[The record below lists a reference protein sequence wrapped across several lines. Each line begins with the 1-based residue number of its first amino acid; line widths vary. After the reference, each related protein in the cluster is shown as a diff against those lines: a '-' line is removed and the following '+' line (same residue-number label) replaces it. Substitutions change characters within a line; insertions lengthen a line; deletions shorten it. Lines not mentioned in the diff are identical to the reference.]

1 MTNTQQLNQNLTGQK
16 IDNGALELVSVIGIG
31 AYGVVYKALARDGKY
46 YAVKCLNK
54 TGLDSRQR
62 GFQRR
67 EIALHTLASSHPNI
81 VTLHNV
87 IETPTCIYVV
97 LSYCSDGDLFSQIT
111 EKSTYLG
118 NDALIKDVFLQI
130 VEAVEY
136 CHRLGIYHRD
146 LKPENILCDQGG
158 RRVVLADFGLATAE
172 KTSGDFGCGS
182 TFYMSPGKLFVPDQ
196 YSPSLICL
204 SFPSKRM
211 SRRALS
217 TIGFILNTAQRR
229 LVPWCYSGQ
238 SDMRTQSMEASV
250 SQR

>member
-1 MTNTQQLNQNLTGQK
+1 MTQTQQLNQNLTGTK

-54 TGLDSRQR
+54 TGLDSRQK

-81 VTLHNV
+81 VSLHNV
-87 IETPTCIYVV
+87 IETSTCIYVV

-111 EKSTYLG
+111 EKSRYLG

-130 VEAVEY
+130 VDAVDY
-136 CHRLGIYHRD
+136 CHKLGIYHRD
-146 LKPENILCDQGG
+146 LKPENILCDALGA
-158 RRVVLADFGLATAE
+158 RVVLADFGLATAE

-182 TFYMSPGKLFVPDQ
+182 TFYMSPGKA
-196 YSPSLICL
+196 LISETLVFLEHGLRQMVISAFLQSAREAFSSVWGPTRPCTT
-204 SFPSKRM
+204 M
-211 SRRALS
+211 SGLW
-217 TIGFILNTAQRR
+217 
-229 LVPWCYSGQ
+229 V
-238 SDMRTQSMEASV
+238 
-250 SQR
+250 